1 MSIILPEEHRQR
13 AAQLRADMAAEK
25 LDALLIYS
33 WKRGQ
38 VRYIS
43 GYHPNYVA
51 NVAMVALPCEGSP
64 ALLIRFPFDLE
75 RARRESWIE
84 DVTAS
89 GNLLNLAIDSAAAL
103 RQRRLSSGRLG
114 LVTGDHIMD
123 EMPHSL
129 YMRLE
134 RELPRATL
142 VGAGHLFRKARQ
154 LKSPA
159 EFELLRASARLVD
172 AGAEAARRA
181 LAPGCSEFEVIA
193 AAEAAVRKLGAEEHL
208 AVIASKGVSE
218 LIGPPED
225 KPIEAG
231 DNVIFELA
239 AQKSGYWTQVAR
251 VFYVDG
257 PTPDQ
262 QAIYQATFSAYEAG
276 VAAARPGNTCADVAA
291 AARLVLERAGY
302 GDYIE
307 QDFGHGIGLDL
318 PEPPNIEAEDETPI
332 EPGMVLVIHPAVR
345 VPEVG
350 GAFIGGT
357 VLIGADGPEPIHS
370 ISAFREDGGTSQ

>member
-1 MSIILPEEHRQR
+1 MSLISPEEYGQR
-13 AAQLRADMAAEK
+13 AAQIQVDMAVEN

-43 GYHPNYVA
+43 GYHPNYIA
-51 NVAMVALPCEGSP
+51 NVAMVILPCQGPP
-64 ALLIRFPFDLE
+64 ALRIRFPFDLE
-75 RARRESWIE
+75 RAQRESWIE
-84 DVTAS
+84 DVAAS
-89 GNLLNLAIDSAAAL
+89 GNLLNLAADSAAVL
-103 RQRRLSSGRLG
+103 RQRNLSSGRIG
-114 LVTGDHIMD
+114 LVSGDHMMD

-129 YMRLE
+129 YVALQ
-134 RELPRATL
+134 RELPRAAL
-142 VGAGHLFRKARQ
+142 VEAGHLFREVRQ
-154 LKSPA
+154 RKSPA
-159 EFELLRASARLVD
+159 EFELLRASARLAN
-172 AGAEAARRA
+172 AGAEAARQA

-193 AAEAAVRKLGAEEHL
+193 AAEAAVRKRGAEEYL

-239 AQKSGYWTQVAR
+239 VQKGGYWTQVAR
-251 VFYVDG
+251 VFYVGG

-262 QAIYQATFSAYEAG
+262 RAIYQATFSAYEAA
-276 VAAARPGNTCADVAA
+276 VAAARLGNRCADVAA
-291 AARLVLERAGY
+291 AARLELERAGY

-318 PEPPNIEAEDETPI
+318 PEPPRIEAEDETPI

-357 VLIGADGPEPIHS
+357 VLIRADGPEPIHN
-370 ISAFREDGGTSQ
+370 ISAFP

>member
-1 MSIILPEEHRQR
+1 MSIILTEEYRQR
-13 AAQLRADMAAEK
+13 TAQLRVDMAAEN
-25 LDALLIYS
+25 LDALLIYG

-38 VRYIS
+38 IRYIS
-43 GYHPNYVA
+43 GYHPNYIA
-51 NVAMVALPCEGSP
+51 NVAMVILPREGPP

-84 DVTAS
+84 DVAAS
-89 GNLLNLAIDSAAAL
+89 GDVLNLAIDSAAVL
-103 RQRRLSSGRLG
+103 RQRKLSGGRIG
-114 LVTGDHIMD
+114 LVTGDHTMD

-129 YMRLE
+129 YVALE

-142 VGAGHLFRKARQ
+142 VEAGHLFRKARQ

-172 AGAEAARRA
+172 AGAEAAWRV

-193 AAEAAVRKLGAEEHL
+193 AAEAAVRKLGAGEHL

-225 KPIEAG
+225 KTIEAG

-239 AQKSGYWTQVAR
+239 VQKSGYWTQVAR
-251 VFYVDG
+251 VFYIDG
-257 PTPDQ
+257 PTPEQ
-262 QAIYQATFSAYEAG
+262 RSIYQATFSAYEAA

-291 AARLVLERAGY
+291 AARLTLERAGY

-318 PEPPNIEAEDETPI
+318 PEPPHIEAEDETPI
-332 EPGMVLVIHPAVR
+332 EAGMVLVIHPAVR

-357 VLIGADGPEPIHS
+357 VLIGADGPEPIHN
-370 ISAFREDGGTSQ
+370 ISAFPDDGGTC